1 MFIQLTLKPRG
12 TDCDRPGWCE
22 AQWVRMM
29 YGPPAICYPL
39 MPTVAIRVQLSVKH
53 HVPNRI
59 KPSFVIFD
67 IRATLMLT
75 AEFQSAQMSKITN
88 DGITRSGTG
97 CFWELYPCDNSGHQR
112 ANCSATCLSTVP
124 CLWPIVAALALTVYK
139 LLISS
144 QCLQL
149 SGCDKLSWLIVERV
163 SCSEMHETEL
173 MQPGR
178 LQTLLDRAEAYEQQL
193 IREKDRLRQRGEQ
206 LSSILAHSQQLLWI
220 TALCTLHAARCSLMC
235 VHVYVIK
242 LYQLYASPI
251 VHCLNLRHVLQSLAM
266 NWSVKRNA
274 GQSC

>member
-1 MFIQLTLKPRG
+1 
-12 TDCDRPGWCE
+12 
-22 AQWVRMM
+22 
-29 YGPPAICYPL
+29 
-39 MPTVAIRVQLSVKH
+39 
-53 HVPNRI
+53 
-59 KPSFVIFD
+59 
-67 IRATLMLT
+67 
-75 AEFQSAQMSKITN
+75 MSKITN
-88 DGITRSGTG
+88 DGITRCGTG
-97 CFWELYPCDNSGHQR
+97 CFWELYPRGNSGHQR
-112 ANCSATCLSTVP
+112 ANCSATYLSALP
-124 CLWPIVAALALTVYK
+124 CLWPILAALALTVYK

-163 SCSEMHETEL
+163 LCSEMHETEL

-193 IREKDRLRQRGEQ
+193 IREKDTLRQRGEQ

-220 TALCTLHAARCSLMC
+220 TALCTLHAARWC
-235 VHVYVIK
+235 VLTSTVVHVIK

-251 VHCLNLRHVLQSLAM
+251 VHCVNLRHVLQSLTM